1 MGKYVQFQEG
11 EAVALSDAAAVVGA
25 SDGGKLFA
33 WVGGVQRV
41 SVILGEESLVGRFK
55 RVFARVHG

>member
-1 MGKYVQFQEG
+1 VGKYIQFQEG

-33 WVGGVQRV
+33 WVEGVQCV
-41 SVILGEESLVGRFK
+41 SVVLGEESLIGRFK
-55 RVFARVHG
+55 RVFA